1 MYSMIG
7 WISRLAALVFLV
19 AGATAADAQTYPERV
34 VRIIVP
40 FAAGG
45 PVDLIARTMSQRLSQ
60 QMSQQVIVENR
71 PGASGNIG
79 AEIVAKSAPDG
90 YILLFSAST
99 LVVNPYVMKERAAF
113 DPLKDFTNIALVA
126 TGPLLFVV
134 NAQTGATSVRDFVDR
149 AKAHP
154 EAFNLATG
162 GYGAAGHLA
171 AEAFKLR
178 AGLHIPVVL
187 YKGTGPA
194 LADVIGG
201 HISGM
206 MEPLLSTLPH
216 VKGGQLRALAVTS
229 AKRHALAPDVPTFAE
244 AGFGD
249 FEFYTWYGLWGPA
262 KLPAPIVGKLED
274 AVHASLATADA
285 RRWFESQG
293 LDVRGD
299 TGKQFGAFIQ
309 AESSKY
315 EHLVKDAHI
324 GAQ

>member
-1 MYSMIG
+1 MMA
-7 WISRLAALVFLV
+7 WVSRLLALAVLV
-19 AGATAADAQTYPERV
+19 AGGAAADAQTYPTRV
-34 VRIIVP
+34 VRIVVP

-45 PVDLIARTMSQRLSQ
+45 PVDLIARTMAQRLSQ
-60 QMSQQVIVENR
+60 QMGQQVIVDNR

-79 AEIVAKSAPDG
+79 AEIVTKSAADG
-90 YILLFSAST
+90 YVLLVSAST
-99 LVVNPYVMKERAAF
+99 LVVNPYVMKEHAAF

-134 NAQTGATSVRDFVDR
+134 NAQTGATSVSDFVGR

-154 EAFNLATG
+154 ETFNLATG

-178 AGLHIPVVL
+178 AGLNIPVIL

-194 LADVIGG
+194 LADVIAGQ
-201 HISGM
+201 ISGM

-216 VKGGQLRALAVTS
+216 VSGGQLRALAITG
-229 AKRHALAPDVPTFAE
+229 AKRHALAPQVPTFTE

-262 KLPAPIVGKLED
+262 KLPPAVVAKLED
-274 AVHASLATADA
+274 AVHAVLATPDA
-285 RRWFESQG
+285 RQWFESQG
-293 LDVRGD
+293 LEVRGD
-299 TGKQFGAFIQ
+299 SGDRFGAFIKD
-309 AESSKY
+309 ESARY
-315 EHLVKDAHI
+315 ARLVNDARI
-324 GAQ
+324 AAQ